1 MKLTAEGN
9 ADVKTL
15 LIVCYDFP
23 WVWKKFYTGL
33 LIEWVSTLKIRW
45 YIIVFLT
52 EDFKNINNQKNYSN
66 FKFDVKKDA
75 YKIDTKCLFSNTGFF
90 CLK

>member
-23 WVWKKFYTGL
+23 WVWKKFYTEL

-52 EDFKNINNQKNYSN
+52 EDFKNINNQK
-66 FKFDVKKDA
+66 
-75 YKIDTKCLFSNTGFF
+75 KITPILTLM
-90 CLK
+90 LKRMHIKLTQNVYLAIQGSFA